1 MPLSVLCTAILYRY
15 ADGIAVSFLKEARS
29 APLLRIF
36 ALSIP
41 FCSLHS
47 LINGYFYGIKR
58 AGIPAFTQ
66 IAEQLARVG
75 SVFWLCAHLNSKGGT
90 PQIGCAVVGLAVG
103 ECFSA
108 LLSALILYARF
119 FRLEHEDR
127 KRSAAYPSQKKYGR
141 ILSCPERLTTMLRKM
156 FCLAAPL
163 TASRLAVNLLQS
175 VEAVSIPICLV
186 AHGFSQTQAL
196 SVYGVLTGMALPLIF
211 FPTALINSACV
222 LLLPVISEADET
234 GRHDTIRSVVKRSVL
249 YCALFG
255 GLCTIFFLLSGQYAG
270 ILLFK
275 SKMAGSFILTLSF
288 ICPLLYLSGA
298 LSSILHGLGKTGIT
312 FFSNLVSLSVRLLF
326 VFRLIPCIGIQGY
339 LYGMLLS
346 QFLVTLLDAAAVRY
360 YLGKRG

>member
-1 MPLSVLCTAILYRY
+1 
-15 ADGIAVSFLKEARS
+15 
-29 APLLRIF
+29 
-36 ALSIP
+36 
-41 FCSLHS
+41 
-47 LINGYFYGIKR
+47 
-58 AGIPAFTQ
+58 
-66 IAEQLARVG
+66 
-75 SVFWLCAHLNSKGGT
+75 
-90 PQIGCAVVGLAVG
+90 
-103 ECFSA
+103 
-108 LLSALILYARF
+108 
-119 FRLEHEDR
+119 
-127 KRSAAYPSQKKYGR
+127 
-141 ILSCPERLTTMLRKM
+141 
-156 FCLAAPL
+156 
-163 TASRLAVNLLQS
+163 
-175 VEAVSIPICLV
+175 
-186 AHGFSQTQAL
+186 
-196 SVYGVLTGMALPLIF
+196 MALPLIF
-211 FPTALINSACV
+211 FPAALINSACV

-234 GRHDTIRSVVKRSVL
+234 GRHDTIRIVVKRSVL